1 MQKQTEAGYSSVLE
15 MAQQLRLSPAA
26 YRRAME
32 IARLTPDRPGWLRY
46 IDRFLIAVGAALIVA
61 GIAAFFAWNWADLS
75 HMAKFALIQGG
86 IVAAVV
92 AAWRFGLDSNAG
104 RASLFAAAFLTGTL
118 LAVFG
123 QVYQTG
129 ADPYGLFLAWAVL
142 ILPWAIVG
150 RQAGIWILLQL
161 LLNLTVIMYYTQVLH
176 PPDGWWE
183 LTRLL
188 GPLVWL
194 GSTVTDSTLASYLFA
209 LNVAALAIWEFGAAR
224 GVAWM
229 QGSLFQRLIAFAAFS
244 TVLIPTLI
252 IIVAGSLEE
261 KTGLS
266 LISPVLLLVATVASL
281 YYYRQRRQDL
291 FILTCSLLGVIMVIT
306 SFFVRHMV
314 EDSGGLLVLA
324 ILLIAQVAGAAWWLR
339 QVSRRWET
347 GT

>member
-1 MQKQTEAGYSSVLE
+1 
-15 MAQQLRLSPAA
+15 
-26 YRRAME
+26 
-32 IARLTPDRPGWLRY
+32 
-46 IDRFLIAVGAALIVA
+46 
-61 GIAAFFAWNWADLS
+61 
-75 HMAKFALIQGG
+75 
-86 IVAAVV
+86 
-92 AAWRFGLDSNAG
+92 
-104 RASLFAAAFLTGTL
+104 
-118 LAVFG
+118 
-123 QVYQTG
+123 
-129 ADPYGLFLAWAVL
+129 
-142 ILPWAIVG
+142 
-150 RQAGIWILLQL
+150 
-161 LLNLTVIMYYTQVLH
+161 MYYTQVLH